1 MGAVIGALV
10 IILALFVCFLL
21 IKNRRREK
29 HAASRRNVLSIDQ
42 DYVVVDDT
50 HVPGDG
56 SPRHSGEERDSLLQ
70 AHTGRPSPIMEPR
83 YQRTVERGIS
93 PVQAVSGPSSQPM
106 QQIPTEM
113 GARPVAPRV
122 PVLPPDT
129 HSSLNS
135 GTSNSSTEMS
145 SLGSL
150 VPNSRLTTLSP
161 LFEEQRE
168 IRRAVLASHL
178 RGPILTPQ
186 AQRRVEELSRPES
199 GGKDSDE
206 DSSGLS
212 SLPPPPRS
220 MDPLPGLT
228 PRGSSGTT
236 HVRTAFVP
244 YVQRNIKA
252 HDSYGSSNRSSS
264 QTDPEDAALLTAR
277 RVKPV
282 DWGVRASPYY
292 LAPGSDRQNT
302 SSSAAGGIISS
313 ISSRLSWFKNLDALP
328 GSLNRRSGVPK
339 SSSSSDKD
347 PEASKALLSPIASE
361 SSEPQSPSSYDQV
374 QPEHNQTHVR
384 PRPFLGAGL
393 LPDGT
398 RPVSGVSG
406 RSGASSAPTAYYDAL
421 SSLPGTPTIA
431 PLPRAITPA
440 PGSLGTQQSRESNNW
455 RLPSPLAFGI
465 SSSSLHMN
473 SEQAEQEA
481 LQALAEFGGRS
492 NDAFLSY
499 NENDTITRE
508 HGRDLASTDVDALN
522 LPVPSA
528 LPNFRHT
535 FGAVPMS
542 ALASTSTALSNSNT
556 ITSTY
561 APTFFTHREGTLS
574 TVSTSTS
581 ESSLK
586 EASDETARAESSTLE
601 GGSKQDSSTAKT
613 VSNMVYVPS
622 IGADVFA
629 VKETKSWSDRSAG
642 NDSLLGIPD
651 YHDEATAPS
660 RETSRTNMTGTTL
673 ATIGENSTSTAISI
687 DLLEDEPP
695 SPGEGW
701 RSLAGVIGGGSAAG
715 AWEDVNRRFTMG
727 AVSLFS
733 SSW

>member
-1 MGAVIGALV
+1 MIGALV

-42 DYVVVDDT
+42 DYVVVDDS

-70 AHTGRPSPIMEPR
+70 PHTDPSPIMEPR
-83 YQRTVERGIS
+83 YQRTIERGIS
-93 PVQAVSGPSSQPM
+93 PVQAVPGPSSRPM

-150 VPNSRLTTLSP
+150 VPNSKLSTLSP

-199 GGKDSDE
+199 SGKDTDE

-244 YVQRNIKA
+244 YVQRNIKG

-277 RVKPV
+277 RVKPL

-292 LAPGSDRQNT
+292 LAPGSDPNT
-302 SSSAAGGIISS
+302 SSSTSGGIISS

-339 SSSSSDKD
+339 SFSSSDKD

-361 SSEPQSPSSYDQV
+361 ASEPQSPSSHDHV
-374 QPEHNQTHVR
+374 PWTAPESSQTYVR

-393 LPDGT
+393 LSDGT
-398 RPVSGVSG
+398 RPMSGVSG
-406 RSGASSAPTAYYDAL
+406 RSGASSAAPTTYYDAL
-421 SSLPGTPTIA
+421 SSLPNTPTIA

-440 PGSLGTQQSRESNNW
+440 SGSLGTQQSRESNW

-492 NDAFLSY
+492 NDAYLSY

-508 HGRDLASTDVDALN
+508 HGRDLASYADVDALN
-522 LPVPSA
+522 VPVPSA

-535 FGAVPMS
+535 FGAVPMN
-542 ALASTSTALSNSNT
+542 AFASTSTALSNSNT
-556 ITSTY
+556 ITSTS
-561 APTFFTHREGTLS
+561 APTFFTHREGTSS
-574 TVSTSTS
+574 TLSTSTS

-586 EASDETARAESSTLE
+586 EASEETARGESSTLE
-601 GGSKQDSSTAKT
+601 GGSKQDSSATKT
-613 VSNMVYVPS
+613 VSNMVHVPS

-629 VKETKSWSDRSAG
+629 VKEAKSWSDRSAG
-642 NDSLLGIPD
+642 MPG
-651 YHDEATAPS
+651 YYDEAIAAS

-673 ATIGENSTSTAISI
+673 ATIGENTTSTAISI

-701 RSLAGVIGGGSAAG
+701 RSLAGVIGGGGAAG
-715 AWEDVNRRFTMG
+715 GVNRRFTME
-727 AVSLFS
+727 AVSLFLT
-733 SSW
+733 W

>member
-1 MGAVIGALV
+1 MIGALV

-29 HAASRRNVLSIDQ
+29 RAASRRNVLSIDQ

-56 SPRHSGEERDSLLQ
+56 SPRHSGDERDSLLQ
-70 AHTGRPSPIMEPR
+70 AHTGPSPIMEPR
-83 YQRTVERGIS
+83 YHKTTERGIS
-93 PVQAVSGPSSQPM
+93 PVQAVPGPSSQPM
-106 QQIPTEM
+106 RQIPTEM

-150 VPNSRLTTLSP
+150 VPNSRLSTLSP

-186 AQRRVEELSRPES
+186 AQRRVEESSRPES
-199 GGKDSDE
+199 SGNDNDG

-236 HVRTAFVP
+236 HVRTAFIP
-244 YVQRNIKA
+244 YVQRNIKT

-292 LAPGSDRQNT
+292 LAPGSDRPNT
-302 SSSAAGGIISS
+302 SSSTSGGIISS

-328 GSLNRRSGVPK
+328 GSLNRRSGVSK
-339 SSSSSDKD
+339 STSSSDKD

-361 SSEPQSPSSYDQV
+361 ASEPQSPSSHDQV
-374 QPEHNQTHVR
+374 QWTVPESSQTSVR

-398 RPVSGVSG
+398 RPMSGVSG
-406 RSGASSAPTAYYDAL
+406 RSGASSAAPTAYYDAL
-421 SSLPGTPTIA
+421 SSLPNTPTIA

-440 PGSLGTQQSRESNNW
+440 SGSLGTQQSRESNNW

-473 SEQAEQEA
+473 SEQAEREA
-481 LQALAEFGGRS
+481 LQALAEFGGRN

-499 NENDTITRE
+499 DENDTITRE
-508 HGRDLASTDVDALN
+508 HGRDLASTADLDALN
-522 LPVPSA
+522 MPVPSA
-528 LPNFRHT
+528 LPNFRYT

-542 ALASTSTALSNSNT
+542 AFASTSTALSNSNT
-556 ITSTY
+556 ITSTS
-561 APTFFTHREGTLS
+561 APTLFTHREGTSS
-574 TVSTSTS
+574 TLSTSTS

-601 GGSKQDSSTAKT
+601 GGSKQDSGAAKT
-613 VSNMVYVPS
+613 VSNMVHVPS
-622 IGADVFA
+622 TGADVFA
-629 VKETKSWSDRSAG
+629 VKEAKSWSDRSLG
-642 NDSLLGIPD
+642 NDSLLGIPG
-651 YHDEATAPS
+651 YHDEVTAAS

-673 ATIGENSTSTAISI
+673 ATIGEHTTSTAISI

-715 AWEDVNRRFTMG
+715 AWEGVSRRFTMG

-733 SSW
+733 TL